1 MGLPA
6 LGLLLAAA
14 LLSTEVGV
22 GEGGGLG
29 SRPPR
34 TLAGA
39 GERLSP
45 LQLCPRPAGRPPGA
59 LFPDRFRAGLLPQ
72 GRGPVPL
79 RVGQRALRPR
89 PAARLARPP
98 AAALHGRA
106 ERRAGV
112 SEPGGVPPGGPT
124 PHPAGAVC
132 GGALAPRS
140 LDRLWLPSP
149 SPPATS
155 PGTTTSRSR
164 ACMTSAGI
172 GTWKPSW
179 TWRRSWGCW

>member
-14 LLSTEVGV
+14 LLRTEVGV

-34 TLAGA
+34 TRAGT

-112 SEPGGVPPGGPT
+112 SEPGGGPT
-124 PHPAGAVC
+124 PSLPFPPLTRPGPCAAALWHPAAWTVSGC
-132 GGALAPRS
+132 HSLLPQLRPLELPR
-140 LDRLWLPSP
+140 
-149 SPPATS
+149 A
-155 PGTTTSRSR
+155 
-164 ACMTSAGI
+164 AAG
-172 GTWKPSW
+172 
-179 TWRRSWGCW
+179 RV

>member
-34 TLAGA
+34 TRAGA
-39 GERLSP
+39 GERLSL

-59 LFPDRFRAGLLPQ
+59 LLPDRFRAGLLPQ

-124 PHPAGAVC
+124 PPLTRPGPCAALWHPAAWTVSGC
-132 GGALAPRS
+132 HPLLPQLRPLELPR
-140 LDRLWLPSP
+140 
-149 SPPATS
+149 A
-155 PGTTTSRSR
+155 
-164 ACMTSAGI
+164 AAG
-172 GTWKPSW
+172 
-179 TWRRSWGCW
+179 RV